1 MCAQNAR
8 TSRRLPIPAV
18 AAAPVLPMRE
28 SGGWTYHR
36 KEFSAHWRKDER
48 FPMSVFR
55 RFSLVF
61 QQKANAALDRV
72 EDPNEA
78 LDLSYQKLLEQYQQV
93 RRAVAD
99 VLTSQKRLEGQQSAL
114 KSQYDKLQGQARQAL
129 SQGQEDL
136 ARTALQRAD
145 VVKRQGEALGPQIT
159 QLQTQEGQL
168 ELTAQKL
175 QAQVEAFRTQRETM
189 KAQYTAAKASTKAV
203 EGISGISEQMAD
215 VSLMLD
221 RAKDKVSDM
230 QARSAAVG
238 ELADTGFLDNL
249 SLGAGG
255 DDIDAQLRKGGGD
268 DTDLQLAAM
277 KAELGIGTGGSTATA
292 QVMPQTS
299 IGPAQSAAERPATGT
314 PDQGG
319 AWNRGREAAVAASSR
334 GGPPSESP
342 TAAAGGAG
350 SSATGDR
357 PGLVVRIVGLGQYEV
372 PASIGPAL
380 DGLDGALSRA
390 VDTSDDASFESC
402 TEELTKLIKANG
414 NQLSKGDVRSS
425 DLIVP
430 SPDMTLEEARALLST
445 KGDRNGD
452 NGVED

>member
-1 MCAQNAR
+1 
-8 TSRRLPIPAV
+8 
-18 AAAPVLPMRE
+18 
-28 SGGWTYHR
+28 
-36 KEFSAHWRKDER
+36 
-48 FPMSVFR
+48 MSVFR

-114 KSQYDKLQGQARQAL
+114 KAQYDKLQGQARQAL

-136 ARTALQRAD
+136 ARTALQRAE
-145 VVKRQGEALGPQIT
+145 VVKRQGEALVPQIS
-159 QLQTQEGQL
+159 QLQNQEGQL

-215 VSLMLD
+215 VTLMLD
-221 RAKDKVSDM
+221 RAKDKVADM

-249 SLGAGG
+249 ALGTGG
-255 DDIDAQLRKGGGD
+255 DDIDAQLRRGGGD

-277 KAELGIGTGGSTATA
+277 KAELGLAPGGGGATA
-292 QVMPQTS
+292 QVVPQTS
-299 IGPAQSAAERPATGT
+299 IGPGQPAQGEPEPAATRP
-314 PDQGG
+314 P
-319 AWNRGREAAVAASSR
+319 AASS
-334 GGPPSESP
+334 P
-342 TAAAGGAG
+342 GGARG
-350 SSATGDR
+350 TA
-357 PGLVVRIVGLGQYEV
+357 PGAPPASDVPAGQEAMVVRIVGLGQYEV

-380 DGLDGALSRA
+380 DGLDSALSRA
-390 VDTSDDASFESC
+390 VDTSDSSSFESC

-414 NQLSKGDVRSS
+414 RQLPKADVRSS

-430 SPDMTLEEARALLST
+430 SADMTLDEARALLSA
-445 KGDRNGD
+445 KNNGSPGGQAD
-452 NGVED
+452 QARGNI

>member
-1 MCAQNAR
+1 
-8 TSRRLPIPAV
+8 
-18 AAAPVLPMRE
+18 
-28 SGGWTYHR
+28 
-36 KEFSAHWRKDER
+36 
-48 FPMSVFR
+48 MSVFR

-99 VLTSQKRLEGQQSAL
+99 VLTSQKRLEGQQSSL
-114 KSQYDKLQGQARQAL
+114 KAQYDKLQNQARQAL
-129 SQGQEDL
+129 GQNQEDL
-136 ARTALQRAD
+136 ARTALQRAE
-145 VVKRQGEALGPQIT
+145 VVKRQSEALVPQIG
-159 QLQTQEGQL
+159 QLQNQESQL

-215 VSLMLD
+215 VTLMLD
-221 RAKDKVSDM
+221 RAKDKVADM

-249 SLGAGG
+249 ALGTGG
-255 DDIDAQLRKGGGD
+255 DDIDAQLRKGAGD

-277 KAELGIGTGGSTATA
+277 KAELGLGPGGAATA
-292 QVMPQTS
+292 QVVPQTS
-299 IGPAQSAAERPATGT
+299 IGPGQPASAAQGSPA
-314 PDQGG
+314 
-319 AWNRGREAAVAASSR
+319 AASS
-334 GGPPSESP
+334 PTAQDAAQAAAPSIA
-342 TAAAGGAG
+342 AAAGQD
-350 SSATGDR
+350 TM
-357 PGLVVRIVGLGQYEV
+357 VVRIVGLGQYEV
-372 PASIGPAL
+372 PSSIGPAL
-380 DGLDGALSRA
+380 DGLDSALSQA
-390 VDTSDDASFESC
+390 VDTSDAASFESC

-414 NQLSKGDVRSS
+414 RQLPKEDVRSS

-430 SPDMTLEEARALLST
+430 SEDMTLDEARALLST
-445 KGDRNGD
+445 KNGSPGSPLD
-452 NGVED
+452 QD